1 MIDRNRPERLAHY
14 AYRKAA
20 HEESDRVSKRIISRT
35 SVPFEPIKPAER
47 PVFEPIQVPE
57 YRPLPIPEFKP
68 TQVQYRDL

>member
-35 SVPFEPIKPAER
+35 AAPFVPVKPAER
-47 PVFEPIQVPE
+47 PV
-57 YRPLPIPEFKP
+57 
-68 TQVQYRDL
+68 